1 MYHENRHLGIFLFR
15 IIEIVFTINI
25 VILDLVVFHN
35 FLSPATT
42 SIATTAKISSP
53 TPTPEILISSPPPT
67 TVINQIT
74 GAKELFI
81 PIGQGSTRGTDWTN
95 VPGAQVNIDSTKY
108 TSIKQVVFEV
118 SLESP
123 NNQIVSV
130 RLYNTSDGHPVWYSE
145 MSMDTPTQSLTSQPI
160 QLDSGNKTYQVQMK
174 TQLGYTVILDQA
186 RVHITLQ

>member
-1 MYHENRHLGIFLFR
+1 MYHEERHWGLFLFR

-25 VILDLVVFHN
+25 VILDVFIFHN

-42 SIATTAKISSP
+42 TVSTTANIP
-53 TPTPEILISSPPPT
+53 TPTPTTEAVINQSPST

-81 PIGQGSTRGTDWTN
+81 PVGQGNTTGTDWTDI
-95 VPGAQVNIDSTKY
+95 PGAQVSIDSTKY
-108 TSIKQVVFEV
+108 TNIKQVVFES

-130 RLYNTSDGHPVWYSE
+130 RLYNKSDNHPVWYSE
-145 MSMDTPTQSLTSQPI
+145 MSTNTTIQSLTSQPI
-160 QLDSGNKTYQVQMK
+160 QLDNGNKTYQVQVK
-174 TQLGYTVILDQA
+174 TQLGYTTILDQA